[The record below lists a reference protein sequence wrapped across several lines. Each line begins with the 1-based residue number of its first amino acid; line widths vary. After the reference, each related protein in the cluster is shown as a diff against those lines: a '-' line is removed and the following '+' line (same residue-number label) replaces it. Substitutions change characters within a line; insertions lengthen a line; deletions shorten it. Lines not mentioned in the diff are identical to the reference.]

1 MIEVKNNRIYFYNA
15 NKRDVTPV
23 DFPCMSAYVCP
34 HCKKVLAAYY
44 TGKIV
49 DLEPFLED
57 ASLKYHY
64 IMGTSNGGGQYLLL
78 DDNYHKKGCQG
89 REIVSLFARGITFS
103 MDVWAKRNEVR
114 SENLQKLCEM
124 IAANKV
130 PGFDIVQD
138 VCGVDD
144 PIVLYNEHSFIN
156 MNNPDFDESFKRR
169 DNLGDYVDW
178 VAAGDHSKPFEPRVK
193 PKTGEPVGVP
203 EGDLPSLADIEAEAR
218 EQSAESVFGDV
229 IDVYTRTQAIEDGV
243 LVDVTQ
249 TAKEA
254 GIVYPTA
261 VTRALWDGYIVP
273 PESLKGIQD
282 VQGRLWDVLTMFSF
296 SAKAMKKANTDVAES
311 QKDIAQTLYFKTIF
325 QKPSKTISPK
335 METEDLKAVCG
346 PGDNAEPVLTIMMPD
361 EN

>member
-1 MIEVKNNRIYFYNA
+1 MIEAKNNRIYFYNA
-15 NKRDVTPV
+15 NKRDITPV

-44 TGKIV
+44 AGKIV

-64 IMGTSNGGGQYLLL
+64 TLGASNGGQYLLL

-103 MDVWAKRNEVR
+103 MDVWAKRNEVG

-124 IAANKV
+124 IAAGMV

-138 VCGVDD
+138 ICGADG
-144 PIVLYNEHSFIN
+144 PIVLFNEHAFTN
-156 MNNPDFDESFKRR
+156 LNNPEFDESFKRR

-178 VAAGDHSKPFEPRVK
+178 VAAGDHSKPFEPPIK
-193 PKTGEPVGVP
+193 PKTEPP
-203 EGDLPSLADIEAEAR
+203 RDALEDDLPSLVDIKTETG
-218 EQSAESVFGDV
+218 EQSAKSVFGDV
-229 IDVYTRTQAIEDGV
+229 IDVYTRAEAIDDEV
-243 LVDVTQ
+243 LMDVTE

-261 VTRALWDGYIVP
+261 VT
-273 PESLKGIQD
+273 
-282 VQGRLWDVLTMFSF
+282 
-296 SAKAMKKANTDVAES
+296 
-311 QKDIAQTLYFKTIF
+311 
-325 QKPSKTISPK
+325 
-335 METEDLKAVCG
+335 
-346 PGDNAEPVLTIMMPD
+346 
-361 EN
+361 